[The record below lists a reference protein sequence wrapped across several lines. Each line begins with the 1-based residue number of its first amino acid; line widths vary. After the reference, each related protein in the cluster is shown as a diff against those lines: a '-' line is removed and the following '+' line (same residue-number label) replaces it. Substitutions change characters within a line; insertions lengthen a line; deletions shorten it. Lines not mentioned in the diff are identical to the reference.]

1 MGLKICYFNVYI
13 LILNCKYMYMYVVYI
28 FVICLKSII
37 YNVYLWNIIV
47 CINSFVRFFFLLV
60 FNLMIYCI
68 CIYEYYIGKIYCL
81 YILYFYR
88 LGKYFIV

>member
-28 FVICLKSII
+28 FVICLKII
-37 YNVYLWNIIV
+37 VYNVYLWNIIV
-47 CINSFVRFFFLLV
+47 CINSLVRFFFLLV
-60 FNLMIYCI
+60 LNLMIYCI
-68 CIYEYYIGKIYCL
+68 CIYEYYIGKINCL

>member
-37 YNVYLWNIIV
+37 YNVYGI
-47 CINSFVRFFFLLV
+47 LLYV
-60 FNLMIYCI
+60 
-68 CIYEYYIGKIYCL
+68 
-81 YILYFYR
+81 
-88 LGKYFIV
+88 